1 MSQLLLTW
9 VNTDLLGSIGHGLG
23 LPLLGHV
30 MITQD
35 HTNVLGLQILDF
47 YL

>member
-9 VNTDLLGSIGHGLG
+9 VSADLLCSKGHGFG

-35 HTNVLGLQILDF
+35 HTNVLGL
-47 YL
+47 